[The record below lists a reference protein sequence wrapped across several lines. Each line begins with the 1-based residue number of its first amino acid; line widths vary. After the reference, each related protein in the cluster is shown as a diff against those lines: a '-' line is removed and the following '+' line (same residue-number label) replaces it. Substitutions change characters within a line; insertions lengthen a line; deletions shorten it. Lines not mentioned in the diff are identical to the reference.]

1 MPGRVNLNHT
11 ILSKAI
17 MAQVCRRPDMLP
29 GSWGHREKEN
39 LYVIAAQWVGIE
51 MSCRVSLNKS

>member
-1 MPGRVNLNHT
+1 MNHT

-29 GSWGHREKEN
+29 GCWGHREKEN
-39 LYVIAAQWVGIE
+39 LYATAAQGVGIE
-51 MSCRVSLNKS
+51 MSCRVSLKES